1 MAITVKDKGSPKSLS
16 VEKAFTINIEDIN
29 DNAPVITSL
38 NTALVLAGSTRGTPI
53 LTVRAQD
60 KGNLIF

>member
-1 MAITVKDKGSPKSLS
+1 MITAQDKGSPKSLA
-16 VEKAFTINIEDIN
+16 VEKSFTINIEDIN

-60 KGNLIF
+60 KGKSIF